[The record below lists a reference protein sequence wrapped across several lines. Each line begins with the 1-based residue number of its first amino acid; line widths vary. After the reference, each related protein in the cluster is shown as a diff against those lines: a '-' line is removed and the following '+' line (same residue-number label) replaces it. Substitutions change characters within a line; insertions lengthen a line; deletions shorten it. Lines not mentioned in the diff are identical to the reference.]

1 MKLKTITAIATT
13 ALLSAAT
20 SADSYLYP
28 VAGEAYV
35 GTVPVGIIVNDSL
48 KSALQTAQLG
58 AECAGES
65 TTACMPSLTSVEVA
79 SLITTDGNQ
88 GWDDFGLPAF
98 ADGAAAQGNTV
109 LVCGRPDQDDASAT
123 AKGATLVATSEV
135 GMGCSG
141 GALPVSKYNSFIGA
155 FVSQSDTSICTSI
168 TDAYGL
174 NIVSFAAA
182 TETLPSGY
190 SFVKFNGSAPSIDN
204 VIAGDYTMIGD
215 VHGDALSGAD
225 YAAAGSA
232 PQHKLNL
239 TSTSDVCAPASA
251 SSVDISNP

>member
-13 ALLSAAT
+13 ALLSAAA

-79 SLITTDGNQ
+79 SLITTDGTQ
-88 GWDDFGLPAF
+88 GWDNFGLPAF
-98 ADGAAAQGNTV
+98 PAGAAAQGNTV
-109 LVCGRPDQDDASAT
+109 LVCGRPDADDPSTT

-155 FVSQSDTSICTSI
+155 FVPQANTATCTSI
-168 TDAYGL
+168 TAAYGL
-174 NIVSFAAA
+174 NIMSFAAA
-182 TETLPSGY
+182 TETLPAGY

-215 VHGDALSGAD
+215 VHGDPLSGAD
-225 YAAAGSA
+225 YASAGAA

-251 SSVDISNP
+251 SSVDIGS